1 MALLKKT
8 KKYKDGK
15 LQIVKQSKSSYQ
27 GKIYLGYKH
36 KPPYAYHSV
45 KTAHLVDAVKTLSDW
60 YDDINYKRRHNQP
73 IAAPKTN
80 TFISMSHYYINNFNW
95 QSNPSHKD
103 DGKYHEHITKWIKDE
118 KIMKVNTASL
128 KRLRDEYLPKITSS
142 KNTIAHWFNYIR
154 KVYRFHLENELITKD
169 QVPDF
174 PELKKEAGRRVFL
187 DFGQYRKLI
196 TKSIERMNDPTLNRK
211 AQLVRKTLNRFIIFQ
226 CATGL
231 RTAEAYN
238 LRWDNITEK
247 INTRTKERFLQIEV
261 IDGKTGNRTVRSKP
275 SAVMA
280 LRELKT
286 MYFEYQDQFN
296 KLNYDRDKIFPFKFT
311 KSNKKLLESAD
322 LYVDKSINKK
332 RDAYTYRHTYISW
345 AVIRG
350 ESLVSIAKNVG
361 NSPAT
366 IEKHYINFLNAS
378 HFEDSLSSLE
388 IIK

>member
-80 TFISMSHYYINNFNW
+80 TFISMSQYYIDNFNW
-95 QSNPSHKD
+95 QNNPTHKD

-118 KIMKVNTASL
+118 KIVKVNTASM

-142 KNTIAHWFNYIR
+142 KNTIKHWFTYIR
-154 KVYRFHLENELITKD
+154 RVYNFHLENELISKND
-169 QVPDF
+169 VPDF
-174 PELKKEAGRRVFL
+174 PQMKSESGRRVFL
-187 DFGQYRKLI
+187 NFAEYRTLI
-196 TKSIERMNDPTLNRK
+196 TKSIERMNEPNLNRMT
-211 AQLVRKTLNRFIIFQ
+211 QLVRLALNRYIIFM

-231 RTAEAYN
+231 RSGEGYN
-238 LRWDNITEK
+238 LKWDNIKAK
-247 INTRTKERFLQIEV
+247 INTKTKERFLSIEV
-261 IDGKTGNRTVRSKP
+261 IDGKTGNRTVVSKP
-275 SAVMA
+275 PAVSA
-280 LRELKT
+280 LQELKPI
-286 MYFEYQDQFN
+286 YLEYQDVFR
-296 KLNYDRDKIFPFKFT
+296 KMKWDKEKVFPFLFE
-311 KSNKKLLESAD
+311 KSFRNLLKSCD
-322 LYVDKSINKK
+322 LYIDKSINKK
-332 RDAYTYRHTYISW
+332 RDAYVTRHTYISW
-345 AVIRG
+345 AVIKG
-350 ESLVSIAKNVG
+350 ESLTSIARNCG
-361 NSPAT
+361 NHPST
-366 IEKHYINFLNAS
+366 IDKHYVNFLNAT
-378 HFEDSLSSLE
+378 HFEDTLSSLE